1 MNWQEWQQN
10 ADAKR
15 KTKILTGVM
24 GIALVV
30 WMFPFGMGSL
40 LKPHKTIANADSK
53 AVIEKPAERSK
64 AATHAAPV
72 TPVAAGAPPTAP
84 PAPSAGDTSIPGI
97 ANITGVWQGGG
108 VVPKRNGACGL
119 SVEIREV
126 PQKPADSSKA
136 TTFQASTVLACPPF
150 LPLWISAHKGKQ
162 PNPAALWLQA
172 MSTTESVL
180 TGSLVGDAL
189 VFSQVEATASADS
202 QGCALESLEVR
213 SFGNEHLLAKW
224 REGKCEG
231 GDVVL
236 QKASK

>member
-1 MNWQEWQQN
+1 MNWQELN
-10 ADAKR
+10 PEAKR
-15 KTKILTGVM
+15 KTTIFAGVA
-24 GIALVV
+24 GIALLV
-30 WMFPFGMGSL
+30 WMFPVGLGSL
-40 LKPHKTIANADSK
+40 LKPNKTTPQTSAK
-53 AVIEKPAERSK
+53 PGIEKPAEHPK
-64 AATHAAPV
+64 AATATAPV
-72 TPVAAGAPPTAP
+72 TPIAAVASSTAP
-84 PAPSAGDTSIPGI
+84 PAPSAAEASVPGI
-97 ANITGVWQGGG
+97 ANIAGVWQGGG

-126 PQKPADSSKA
+126 PQTPADPSKA
-136 TTFQASTVLACPPF
+136 TTFRASTVLACPPF

-213 SFGNEHLLAKW
+213 SFGNDHLLAKW